1 MEMRE
6 VRGNKADATRNAA
19 MRNPNTCDAGYL
31 PKDDAFCVMDLLKML
46 AEADD
51 TGYVYQSNYN
61 RIGLKTKEE
70 VNYFKRDEGMVVT
83 PFKDLVL
90 NKEKVN
96 VSIRSKIAGKVQLN
110 PNQAERVGLNPVID
124 SYTYRTQTIIKNG
137 FLNMD
142 TIQFVVTPETLEK
155 LEAIKELKILSVE
168 PFASTDLTL
177 KKLVTLDLT
186 SLPVIN
192 KKYVDQSMSMHDILV
207 NTVEALKLE
216 AQQKMANYVLKTAR
230 EELGEEKGIFVKL
243 TDEQVELLKDY
254 GLNADLSYVGVG
266 VKQEEKGE
274 DFYEARKISYAI
286 KGCAS
291 LPSGADVLKKMASG
305 KLNKAGELMADWYKG
320 LQAFLASQT
329 FASREEELRAT
340 IGYAEKEL
348 VAIKKAL
355 FANRLQTCIL
365 NMAIVLTDYW
375 FEGVDTDDKGNM
387 TYTEGD
393 TTLVIKAVRE
403 KVYY

>member
-1 MEMRE
+1 
-6 VRGNKADATRNAA
+6 
-19 MRNPNTCDAGYL
+19 
-31 PKDDAFCVMDLLKML
+31 
-46 AEADD
+46 
-51 TGYVYQSNYN
+51 
-61 RIGLKTKEE
+61 
-70 VNYFKRDEGMVVT
+70 
-83 PFKDLVL
+83 
-90 NKEKVN
+90 
-96 VSIRSKIAGKVQLN
+96 
-110 PNQAERVGLNPVID
+110 
-124 SYTYRTQTIIKNG
+124 
-137 FLNMD
+137 MD

-168 PFASTDLTL
+168 PFASTDLIL

-305 KLNKAGELMADWYKG
+305 KLNKAGELMAGWYKG

-329 FASREEELRAT
+329 FSSREEELRAT